1 MLLYLIVFHFL
12 FLLVSVSGTVTYSEV
27 RIYLK
32 KQSDIIMKYKSIGF
46 GNKTLLL
53 TGNHLVYARGGNGK
67 FNPV

>member
-27 RIYLK
+27 RTYLK
-32 KQSDIIMKYKSIGF
+32 KQPDVIIKYKSISF
-46 GNKTLLL
+46 WNKTVLL
-53 TGNHLVYARGGNGK
+53 TGNHLVYARGCNDK